1 MENIY
6 RVHIIGKGWVTNQGW
21 NYAEDLEDFSESLFQ
36 LPDAEHQ
43 SNYFDFI
50 RDDLR
55 QMEPENWYKMA
66 EAEEDDVQ
74 YIVTLTPED
83 DPEEEPAL
91 IFSRWRSELAK
102 ELIG

>member
-1 MENIY
+1 MKTY
-6 RVHIIGKGWVTNQGW
+6 HVHIIGKGWVTNQGW

-55 QMEPENWYKMA
+55 QMEPDDLRRMA
-66 EAEEDDVQ
+66 TSEEDDVRFV
-74 YIVTLTPED
+74 VTLTPED

-91 IFSRWRSELAK
+91 IFGRWRSELAK
-102 ELIG
+102 ELLG

>member
-6 RVHIIGKGWVTNQGW
+6 RVHIIGKGWSTGSGW
-21 NYAEDLEDFSESLFQ
+21 NYEEDLDDFEETLDQ
-36 LPDAEHQ
+36 LPDEEHH

-55 QMEPENWYKMA
+55 QMEPDDLRRMA
-66 EAEEDDVQ
+66 TSEEDDVRFV
-74 YIVTLTPED
+74 VTLTPED
-83 DPEEEPAL
+83 DPDGEPVL
-91 IFSRWRSELAK
+91 TFSRWMSDLAQ

>member
-1 MENIY
+1 MEKSY
-6 RVHIIGKGWVTNQGW
+6 RVHISGNGWATGVGW
-21 NYAEDLEDFSESLFQ
+21 NYEEDLDDFEETLDH

-55 QMEPENWYKMA
+55 QMEPDDLRRMA
-66 EAEEDDVQ
+66 TSEEDDVM
-74 YIVTLTPED
+74 YVVTLTPED

-91 IFSRWRSELAK
+91 IFSRWRSDLAK